1 LIDGGSLEQNRDHR
15 VFLARKLVVPR
26 TRVGGPIFTSTLL
39 REDPIM
45 RLGRFR
51 LWFWTCSLLAVAVV
65 GLGIAAQSGA
75 SSNLVVHE
83 WGTFL
88 AMSGSDGVSLEGM
101 YHEEHALPPFV
112 HARSRDQLRLPS
124 VLLKGETPVIY
135 FYTGCAQKVRVDVR
149 FPRGLWTQWYPQAQ
163 VVGPQLSETTT
174 PPDLRGG
181 RIMWCAELIP
191 GSESDIKP
199 VPPET
204 AKDALW
210 NFARDVD
217 AAFVRTTD
225 GTRAAA
231 PLEAERFLFYRGLGR
246 APLPLRLT
254 AALGGTLALDSNER
268 LDVRHIF
275 IVRVEGGRGVYTYRP
290 VLRPGE
296 RVTGAIPGMD
306 GARPLP
312 EFSQRLGDDLAARLV
327 ASGLFAKE
335 ARAMV
340 NTWRSSYFQTEGIRV
355 LFVLPR
361 ESTDALIPMTITPAP
376 TEFVRVM
383 VGRLEVLTPE
393 RERAAERAVLDLAAP
408 DPASRGRAYEF
419 LLGQGRYVEPVLRR
433 VLSTTGDETVRTLCR
448 RLLLAGFVTDLRA
461 AAHATPASDGA
472 RLRDDPMYV
481 RAQLAC
487 LLKEIGLEAEA
498 RSEGAA
504 VTAVLRERAEPPR
517 DHAESRSY
525 LRAWARAMEASGD
538 DREAARWYG
547 RFIEFGSQV
556 RSDRNCLGCHQ
567 DAGPRD
573 LAWFRDW
580 WAGQRYGRSTLRA
593 GHGDESVARHEALL
607 VKNPGDAAT
616 RMMLAYL
623 YEASGETAKAQAQ
636 WAALGVSAD
645 GVRAATAAGSFRP
658 ARPAD

>member
-1 LIDGGSLEQNRDHR
+1 LEDRSSSL
-15 VFLARKLVVPR
+15 F
-26 TRVGGPIFTSTLL
+26 
-39 REDPIM
+39 REDLTM
-45 RLGRFR
+45 RLGRFW
-51 LWFWTCSLLAVAVV
+51 LWFGTCSLLAVAGV
-65 GLGIAAQSGA
+65 GLGIAAQSGP
-75 SSNLVVHE
+75 SSDFVVHE

-135 FYTGCAQKVRVDVR
+135 FYTGQAQKVRVDVR

-174 PPDLRGG
+174 PPELRDG

-191 GSESDIKP
+191 GGGSHLKP
-199 VPPET
+199 APPET

-217 AAFVRTTD
+217 AAYVRTTD
-225 GTRAAA
+225 RTRAAA
-231 PLEAERFLFYRGLGR
+231 PTEAERFLFYRGLGR

-254 AALGGTLALDSNER
+254 AALGGTLALDSSER

-275 IVRVEGGRGVYTYRP
+275 IVRVEGRRGVYTYRP

-296 RVTGAIPGMD
+296 RITGAIPAMD
-306 GARPLP
+306 DARPLT
-312 EFSQRLGDDLAARLV
+312 EFSQRLGDDLAAQLV

-376 TEFVRVM
+376 AELVRVM
-383 VGRLEVLTPE
+383 VGRLELLTPE
-393 RERAAERAVLDLAAP
+393 RERAAERAVRDLAAP
-408 DPASRGRAYEF
+408 DSSTRGRAYEF
-419 LLGQGRYVEPVLRR
+419 LRGQGRYVEPILRR
-433 VLSTTGDETVRTLCR
+433 VQSTTGDDAVRTLCR

-461 AAHATPASDGA
+461 AAHTTPASDGS
-472 RLRDDPMYV
+472 RLRDDPVYV

-487 LLKEIGLEAEA
+487 LLREIGLEAEA
-498 RSEGAA
+498 RSEGTA
-504 VTAVLRERAEPPR
+504 VTAVLRERPRPPL
-517 DHAESRSY
+517 DHAESRAY
-525 LRAWARAMEASGD
+525 LRAWARAVEASGD

-556 RSDRNCLGCHQ
+556 RSDRSCVGCHG
-567 DAGPRD
+567 DTAPHD

-593 GHGDESVARHEALL
+593 GLGDESVARHETLL
-607 VKNPGDAAT
+607 AKNPGDAAT

-623 YEASGETAKAQAQ
+623 YEARGETAKARAA
-636 WAALGVSAD
+636 WAALGVPGD
-645 GVRAATAAGSFRP
+645 GLDHRQTLTASP
-658 ARPAD
+658 